1 MIEDNKSL
9 VEAMDNEWAGMPDDS
24 EMNAEEFTEEFNAL
38 VDTKTGE
45 ILSEQEAT
53 AVDPGVQDALP
64 KDARWHRREA
74 RRLLIGK
81 KGMSHAKK
89 IERMQR
95 AIDHLSEAI
104 TMTIEADDE

>member
-1 MIEDNKSL
+1 MNDDFKDT
-9 VEAMDNEWAGMPDDS
+9 EAGP
-24 EMNAEEFTEEFNAL
+24 
-38 VDTKTGE
+38 VDTNTGE
-45 ILSEQEAT
+45 ILTEQEAT
-53 AVDPGVQDALP
+53 AVDPGVQKEIP
-64 KDARWHRREA
+64 KNARWHRREA

-104 TMTIEADDE
+104 TLTIESGEE